1 MSKRK
6 IPKGQ
11 INKRN
16 SQTIKALLNLM
27 KDIDQGYSIKVGI
40 LGASAQRKQEG
51 SDLTNAE
58 LGAIHE
64 FGCTINVTEKMRHFF
79 YKKWGIQKSN
89 KPIVI
94 PERSFL
100 RATLLDGRFEEYV
113 KENCLLFEGKDFEK
127 VELDGSVPLHTE
139 KYRRKY
145 QRMLGEREAREQT
158 LDIAKMRSEEN
169 PKYVEGIAN
178 WIASEAWFWVRMA
191 FENGGYGKWKP
202 ITQFTKENR
211 QNDQDSPPL
220 TDSGELKN
228 SIISEV
234 KRIK

>member
-1 MSKRK
+1 MARR

-11 INKRN
+11 VNRRN
-16 SQTIKALLNLM
+16 SETIKALTQLM
-27 KDIDQGYSIKVGI
+27 KDMDQNYSIKVGI
-40 LGASAQRKQEG
+40 FGEQAQRKQEG
-51 SDLTNAE
+51 STLNNAE

-79 YKKWGIQKSN
+79 YAKWGIQKSN

-100 RATLLDGRFEEYV
+100 RATLLDGKFKDYV
-113 KENCLLFEGKDFEK
+113 MQECALFERKDFERIK
-127 VELDGSVPLHTE
+127 LDGDVPLHTE

-145 QRMLGEREAREQT
+145 QKILEERQAREQT
-158 LDIAKMRSEEN
+158 LDVAKLRSERIPN
-169 PKYVEGIAN
+169 YVEGLAN
-178 WIASEAWFWVRMA
+178 WIASEGWFWVRMA
-191 FENGGYGKWKP
+191 FENGGYGKWAP
-202 ITQFTKENR
+202 ITELTKQSR
-211 QNDQDSPPL
+211 KNDKESPPL

-228 SIISEV
+228 AINMEV

>member
-1 MSKRK
+1 MARK

-11 INKRN
+11 VNKRN
-16 SQTIKALLNLM
+16 SETIKALTQLM
-27 KDIDQGYSIKVGI
+27 KDIDQTYSIKVGI
-40 LGASAQRKQEG
+40 FGENAQRKQEG
-51 SDLTNAE
+51 SSLNNAE

-79 YKKWGIQKSN
+79 YAKWGIQKSN

-100 RATLLDGRFEEYV
+100 RATLLDGKFKDYV
-113 KENCLLFEGKDFEK
+113 MQNCELYDRKDFERVK
-127 VELDGSVPLHTE
+127 LGENVPLHTE

-145 QRMLGEREAREQT
+145 QKILEEREAREQT
-158 LDIAKMRSEEN
+158 LDIAKLRSERIPN
-169 PKYVEGIAN
+169 YVEGVAN

-202 ITQFTKENR
+202 ITQLTKDNR
-211 QNDQDSPPL
+211 KNDKESPPL

-228 SIISEV
+228 SITMEV
-234 KRIK
+234 KRNK